1 MMALKNLSRSARTSQ
16 LLMNHPRTTGAL
28 AMGVVNQHGL
38 AKRNYFSFVDK
49 MRDRFNK
56 PWRHVQSFMEPD
68 GINYQTQLP
77 EGYRT
82 HGNTA
87 ASFSAYITQNSL
99 ELNQWHEMESVVHS

>member
-1 MMALKNLSRSARTSQ
+1 MMAFKNLSRGTKSA
-16 LLMNHPRTTGAL
+16 LLMKHANVPA
-28 AMGVVNQHGL
+28 AQYL

-49 MRDRFNK
+49 VRDRFNK
-56 PWRHVQSFMEPD
+56 PWRHFQSFMEPD

-87 ASFSAYITQNSL
+87 ASFSAYIT
-99 ELNQWHEMESVVHS
+99 